1 MTNAELNGPS
11 VSLPRS
17 AEPLLQLR
25 NVSKTF
31 KAVHALSHLDFE
43 VRPGEV
49 VAIVGDNGSGKSTL
63 VKILA
68 GVYGPD
74 GGQILHQGVP
84 ITIPSPSAAQDLGIA
99 TVFQDLALADNL
111 SIVQNLYLGRERH
124 SKYFLSEN
132 EMEDE
137 AVRLFRTLN
146 ARMPSI
152 RTPVA
157 HLSGGQK
164 QSVAIARTM
173 LGNPKVI
180 LLDEPTS
187 ALSVTQSTEVLNLIG
202 ELRDRGMGI
211 VVISHNL
218 AEVQAVAD
226 RIVVL
231 RLGRNNGTFHTADV
245 SYERLV
251 SLITGAT
258 DHEAPVRN

>member
-1 MTNAELNGPS
+1 MTNGEIIGS
-11 VSLPRS
+11 ESSQMRS
-17 AEPLLQLR
+17 AEPLIR
-25 NVSKTF
+25 IRDVSKTF
-31 KAVHALSHLDFE
+31 KAVHALSHVNFE
-43 VRPGEV
+43 VKPGEV

-63 VKILA
+63 VNILA

-74 GGQILHQGVP
+74 SGEILYNGVP
-84 ITIPSPSAAQDLGIA
+84 ISIPNPSAAQDLGIA

-111 SIVQNLYLGRERH
+111 SIVHNLYLGRERH
-124 SKYFLSEN
+124 SKYFLSDN

-137 AVRLFRTLN
+137 AVRLFRTLK

-173 LGNPKVI
+173 LGNPKII

-218 AEVQAVAD
+218 AEVQAISD
-226 RIVVL
+226 RIVVM
-231 RLGRNNGTFHTADV
+231 RLGRNNGSFHTADI

-258 DHEAPVRN
+258 DYEASIRS

>member
-1 MTNAELNGPS
+1 MNTAVTGPENMAS
-11 VSLPRS
+11 VKRQ
-17 AEPLLQLR
+17 PLIAMR
-25 NVSKTF
+25 GVSKHF
-31 KAVHALSHLDFE
+31 NAVHAINNVDFE
-43 VRPGEV
+43 VYPGEV

-63 VKILA
+63 VKMLA
-68 GVYGPD
+68 GVFTPD
-74 GGQILHQGVP
+74 AGV
-84 ITIPSPSAAQDLGIA
+84 IEFEGSPVSIHSPASAQDLGIA

-111 SIVQNLYLGRERH
+111 SIVANLFLGREYTKRG
-124 SKYFLSEN
+124 FLSDHH
-132 EMEDE
+132 MEEE
-137 AVRLFRTLN
+137 AVSLFRKLK

-152 RTPVA
+152 RTRVSS
-157 HLSGGQK
+157 LSGGQK

-187 ALSVTQSTEVLNLIG
+187 ALSVTQSAEVLNLI
-202 ELRDRGMGI
+202 ESLRERGLGV

-231 RLGRNNGTFHTADV
+231 RLGRNNGTFHSTDI

-251 SLITGAT
+251 ALITGAT
-258 DHEAPVRN
+258 DD